1 MCGICHGKFDLINA
15 NKPQQAA
22 SFDDILNKAEDLGLL
37 DDFMMIASAGLVVD
51 QIDGNNV
58 VESVS
63 NINVDTKEEMISLV
77 TYLMGAYS
85 EDSEGDDTTNIDYW
99 LNLN

>member
-1 MCGICHGKFDLINA
+1 MDKD
-15 NKPQQAA
+15 QARIELFMFA
-22 SFDDILNKAEDLGLL
+22 KNSFDDILNKAEDLGLI
-37 DDFMMIASAGLVVD
+37 DEFMMIASAGLVVD
-51 QIDGNNV
+51 QIDGNSV

-77 TYLMGAYS
+77 TYLMGSYS
-85 EDSEGDDTTNIDYW
+85 EDTEGDDTTNIDYW

>member
-1 MCGICHGKFDLINA
+1 MDKA
-15 NKPQQAA
+15 QARIELFMFA
-22 SFDDILNKAEDLGLL
+22 KNSFDDILNKAEELGLI
-37 DDFMMIASAGLVVD
+37 DEFMMIASAGLVVD
-51 QIDGNNV
+51 QVDGNSI

-77 TYLMGAYS
+77 TYLMGSYR
-85 EDSEGDDTTNIDYW
+85 EDIEGDDTSDIDYW

>member
-1 MCGICHGKFDLINA
+1 MDKA
-15 NKPQQAA
+15 QARIELFMFA
-22 SFDDILNKAEDLGLL
+22 KNSFDDILNKAEELGLI
-37 DDFMMIASAGLVVD
+37 DEFMMIASAGLVVD
-51 QIDGNNV
+51 QVDGNSI

-77 TYLMGAYS
+77 TYLMGSYR
-85 EDSEGDDTTNIDYW
+85 EDDEADDTTNIDYW

>member
-1 MCGICHGKFDLINA
+1 MTKEEARLELFMFAKN
-15 NKPQQAA
+15 
-22 SFDDILNKAEDLGLL
+22 SFDDILNKAEDLGLI
-37 DDFMMIASAGLVVD
+37 DEFMMIASAGLVVD
-51 QIDGNNV
+51 HIDGNSV

>member
-1 MCGICHGKFDLINA
+1 MDKA
-15 NKPQQAA
+15 QARIELFMFA
-22 SFDDILNKAEDLGLL
+22 KNSFDDILNKAEELGLI
-37 DDFMMIASAGLVVD
+37 DEFMMIASAGLVVD
-51 QIDGNNV
+51 QVDGNSI

-63 NINVDTKEEMISLV
+63 NINVDTKEEMISLI
-77 TYLMGAYS
+77 TYLMGSYS

>member
-1 MCGICHGKFDLINA
+1 MDKD
-15 NKPQQAA
+15 QARIELFMFA
-22 SFDDILNKAEDLGLL
+22 KNSFDDILSKAEDLGLI
-37 DDFMMIASAGLVVD
+37 DEFMMIASAGLVVD

-63 NINVDTKEEMISLV
+63 NINVDTKEEMISLI

-85 EDSEGDDTTNIDYW
+85 EDTEGDDTTNIDYW

>member
-1 MCGICHGKFDLINA
+1 MDKD
-15 NKPQQAA
+15 QARIELFMFA
-22 SFDDILNKAEDLGLL
+22 KNSFDDILNKAEDLGLL

-51 QIDGNNV
+51 HIDGNSV

-77 TYLMGAYS
+77 TYLMGSYS
-85 EDSEGDDTTNIDYW
+85 EDSEGDDTSDIDYW

>member
-1 MCGICHGKFDLINA
+1 MDK
-15 NKPQQAA
+15 AA
-22 SFDDILNKAEDLGLL
+22 ARIELFMFAKNSFDDILNKAEDLGLL
-37 DDFMMIASAGLVVD
+37 DDFMMIASAGIVVD
-51 QIDGNNV
+51 EIDGNSV

-85 EDSEGDDTTNIDYW
+85 EDDEADDTTNIDYW

>member
-1 MCGICHGKFDLINA
+1 MDKA
-15 NKPQQAA
+15 QARIELFMFA
-22 SFDDILNKAEDLGLL
+22 KNSFDDILSKAEDLGLI
-37 DDFMMIASAGLVVD
+37 DEFMMIASAGLVVD

-77 TYLMGAYS
+77 TYLMGSYS
-85 EDSEGDDTTNIDYW
+85 EDSEGDDTSNIDYW

>member
-1 MCGICHGKFDLINA
+1 MNDEEKAEARIELFMFAKN
-15 NKPQQAA
+15 
-22 SFDDILNKAEDLGLL
+22 SFDDILNKAEDLGLI
-37 DDFMMIASAGLVVD
+37 DEFMMIASAGIVVD
-51 QIDGNNV
+51 QVDGNSI

-77 TYLMGAYS
+77 TYLMGSYS
-85 EDSEGDDTTNIDYW
+85 EDDEADDTTNIDYW

>member
-1 MCGICHGKFDLINA
+1 MNDEEKAEARIELFMFAKN
-15 NKPQQAA
+15 

-37 DDFMMIASAGLVVD
+37 DDFMMIASAGIVVD
-51 QIDGNNV
+51 QIDGNSI

-85 EDSEGDDTTNIDYW
+85 EDDEADDTTNIDYW

>member
-1 MCGICHGKFDLINA
+1 MDKA
-15 NKPQQAA
+15 QARIELFMFA
-22 SFDDILNKAEDLGLL
+22 KNSFDDILSKAEDLGLI
-37 DDFMMIASAGLVVD
+37 DEFMMIASAGLVVD

-85 EDSEGDDTTNIDYW
+85 EDSEGDDTSNIDYW
-99 LNLN
+99 LTLN

>member
-1 MCGICHGKFDLINA
+1 MDKD
-15 NKPQQAA
+15 QARIELFMFA
-22 SFDDILNKAEDLGLL
+22 KNSFDDILNKAEDLGLL

-51 QIDGNNV
+51 HIDGNSV

-63 NINVDTKEEMISLV
+63 NINVDTKDEMISLV
-77 TYLMGAYS
+77 TYLMGSYS
-85 EDSEGDDTTNIDYW
+85 EDTEGDDTTNIDYW

>member
-1 MCGICHGKFDLINA
+1 MTKEEARLELFMFAKN
-15 NKPQQAA
+15 
-22 SFDDILNKAEDLGLL
+22 SFDDILNKAEDLGLI
-37 DDFMMIASAGLVVD
+37 DEFMMIASAGLVVD
-51 QIDGNNV
+51 QIDGNSI

-77 TYLMGAYS
+77 TYLMGSYS
-85 EDSEGDDTTNIDYW
+85 EDDEADDTTNIDYW

>member
-1 MCGICHGKFDLINA
+1 MDKAQTRIELFMFAKN
-15 NKPQQAA
+15 
-22 SFDDILNKAEDLGLL
+22 SFDDILNKAEELGLI
-37 DDFMMIASAGLVVD
+37 DEFMMIASAGLVVD
-51 QIDGNNV
+51 QVDGNSI

-77 TYLMGAYS
+77 TYLMGSYI
-85 EDSEGDDTTNIDYW
+85 EDDEADDTTNIDYW

>member
-1 MCGICHGKFDLINA
+1 MDKA
-15 NKPQQAA
+15 QARIELFMFA
-22 SFDDILNKAEDLGLL
+22 KNSFDDILSKAEDLGLI
-37 DDFMMIASAGLVVD
+37 DEFMMIASAGLVVD

-85 EDSEGDDTTNIDYW
+85 EDDEADDTTNIDYW

>member
-1 MCGICHGKFDLINA
+1 MFAKN
-15 NKPQQAA
+15 

-37 DDFMMIASAGLVVD
+37 DDFMMIASAGIVVD
-51 QIDGNNV
+51 EIDGNSV

-85 EDSEGDDTTNIDYW
+85 EDDEADDTTNIDYW

>member
-1 MCGICHGKFDLINA
+1 MNDDERARARIELFMFAKN
-15 NKPQQAA
+15 
-22 SFDDILNKAEDLGLL
+22 SFDDIMNKAEDLGLL

-77 TYLMGAYS
+77 AYLMSSYS
-85 EDSEGDDTTNIDYW
+85 EDIEGDDTTNIDYW

>member
-1 MCGICHGKFDLINA
+1 
-15 NKPQQAA
+15 
-22 SFDDILNKAEDLGLL
+22 
-37 DDFMMIASAGLVVD
+37 VVD
-51 QIDGNNV
+51 QIDGNSV

-77 TYLMGAYS
+77 TYLMSAYS
-85 EDSEGDDTTNIDYW
+85 EDDEADDTTNIDYW

>member
-1 MCGICHGKFDLINA
+1 MNDEEK
-15 NKPQQAA
+15 AA
-22 SFDDILNKAEDLGLL
+22 ARIELFMFAKNSFDDISNKAEDLGLINE
-37 DDFMMIASAGLVVD
+37 FMMIASAGIVVD
-51 QIDGNNV
+51 QIDGNSV

-63 NINVDTKEEMISLV
+63 NINVETKEEMISLI

-85 EDSEGDDTTNIDYW
+85 EDDEADDTTNIDYW

>member
-1 MCGICHGKFDLINA
+1 MDKA
-15 NKPQQAA
+15 QARIELFMFA
-22 SFDDILNKAEDLGLL
+22 KNSFDDILNKAEELGLI
-37 DDFMMIASAGLVVD
+37 DEFMMIASAGLVVD
-51 QIDGNNV
+51 QVDGNSI

-77 TYLMGAYS
+77 TYLMGSYI
-85 EDSEGDDTTNIDYW
+85 EDDEADDTTNIDYW

>member
-1 MCGICHGKFDLINA
+1 MDKA
-15 NKPQQAA
+15 QARIELFMFA
-22 SFDDILNKAEDLGLL
+22 KNSFDDILNKAEDLGLI
-37 DDFMMIASAGLVVD
+37 DEFMMIASAGIVVD
-51 QIDGNNV
+51 QIDGNSI

-77 TYLMGAYS
+77 TYLMGSYS
-85 EDSEGDDTTNIDYW
+85 EDDEADDTTNIDYW

>member
-1 MCGICHGKFDLINA
+1 MTKEEARLELFMFAKN
-15 NKPQQAA
+15 
-22 SFDDILNKAEDLGLL
+22 SFDDILNKAEDLGLI
-37 DDFMMIASAGLVVD
+37 DEFMMIASAGIVVD
-51 QIDGNNV
+51 QIDGNSV

-77 TYLMGAYS
+77 TYLMGSYR

>member
-1 MCGICHGKFDLINA
+1 MDKA
-15 NKPQQAA
+15 QARIELFMFA
-22 SFDDILNKAEDLGLL
+22 KNSFDDILSKAEDLGLI
-37 DDFMMIASAGLVVD
+37 DEFMMIASAGLVVD

-85 EDSEGDDTTNIDYW
+85 EDDEADDTSNIDYW

>member
-1 MCGICHGKFDLINA
+1 MDKA
-15 NKPQQAA
+15 QARIELFMFA
-22 SFDDILNKAEDLGLL
+22 KNSFDDILNKAEDLGLI
-37 DDFMMIASAGLVVD
+37 DEFMMIASAGLVVD

-85 EDSEGDDTTNIDYW
+85 EDDEADDTSNIDYW

>member
-1 MCGICHGKFDLINA
+1 
-15 NKPQQAA
+15 
-22 SFDDILNKAEDLGLL
+22 
-37 DDFMMIASAGLVVD
+37 MMIASAGLVVD
-51 QIDGNNV
+51 QVDGNSI

-77 TYLMGAYS
+77 TYLMGSYS
-85 EDSEGDDTTNIDYW
+85 EDDEADDTTNIDYW

>member
-1 MCGICHGKFDLINA
+1 MDKA
-15 NKPQQAA
+15 QARIELFMFA
-22 SFDDILNKAEDLGLL
+22 KNSFDDILNKAEELGLI
-37 DDFMMIASAGLVVD
+37 DEFMMIASAGLVVD
-51 QIDGNNV
+51 QVDGNSI

-77 TYLMGAYS
+77 TYLMGSYS
-85 EDSEGDDTTNIDYW
+85 EDDEADDTTNIDYW

>member
-1 MCGICHGKFDLINA
+1 MNEEEKAMARIELFMFAKN
-15 NKPQQAA
+15 

-37 DDFMMIASAGLVVD
+37 DEFMMIASAGLVVD
-51 QIDGNNV
+51 QIDGNSI

-63 NINVDTKEEMISLV
+63 NINVDTKEEMISLI
-77 TYLMGAYS
+77 TYLMSAYS
-85 EDSEGDDTTNIDYW
+85 EDDEADDTTNIDYW

>member
-1 MCGICHGKFDLINA
+1 MDK
-15 NKPQQAA
+15 AA
-22 SFDDILNKAEDLGLL
+22 ARIELFMFAKNSFDDILNKAEDLGLI
-37 DDFMMIASAGLVVD
+37 DEFMMIASAGLVVD
-51 QIDGNNV
+51 QVDGNSI

-77 TYLMGAYS
+77 TYLMGSYS
-85 EDSEGDDTTNIDYW
+85 EDDEADDTTNIDYW

>member
-1 MCGICHGKFDLINA
+1 MDKA
-15 NKPQQAA
+15 QARIELFMFA
-22 SFDDILNKAEDLGLL
+22 KNSFDDILNKAEDLGLI
-37 DDFMMIASAGLVVD
+37 DEFMMIASAGLVVD
-51 QIDGNNV
+51 QIDGNSV

-77 TYLMGAYS
+77 TYLMGSYR
-85 EDSEGDDTTNIDYW
+85 EDDEADDTTNIDYW

>member
-1 MCGICHGKFDLINA
+1 MNSEEK
-15 NKPQQAA
+15 AA
-22 SFDDILNKAEDLGLL
+22 ARIELFMFAKNSFDDILTKAEDLGLIE
-37 DDFMMIASAGLVVD
+37 DFMMIASAGIVVD

-63 NINVDTKEEMISLV
+63 NINVETKEEMISLV

-85 EDSEGDDTTNIDYW
+85 EDAEGDDTSNIDYW

>member
-1 MCGICHGKFDLINA
+1 MDKA
-15 NKPQQAA
+15 QARIELFMFA
-22 SFDDILNKAEDLGLL
+22 KNSFDDILNKAEDLGLL

-51 QIDGNNV
+51 HIDGNSV

-63 NINVDTKEEMISLV
+63 NINVDTKEEMISLI
-77 TYLMGAYS
+77 TYLMGSYI

>member
-1 MCGICHGKFDLINA
+1 MDKA
-15 NKPQQAA
+15 QARIELFMFA
-22 SFDDILNKAEDLGLL
+22 KNSFDDILNKAEDLGLL

-85 EDSEGDDTTNIDYW
+85 EDDEADDTSNIDYW

>member
-1 MCGICHGKFDLINA
+1 MNDEEKAEARIELFMFAKN
-15 NKPQQAA
+15 
-22 SFDDILNKAEDLGLL
+22 SFDDILNKAEDLGLINE
-37 DDFMMIASAGLVVD
+37 FMMIASAGLVVD
-51 QIDGNNV
+51 QIDGNSV

-63 NINVDTKEEMISLV
+63 NINVDTKEEMISLI
-77 TYLMGAYS
+77 TYLMGSYS

>member
-1 MCGICHGKFDLINA
+1 MDKD
-15 NKPQQAA
+15 QARIELFMFA
-22 SFDDILNKAEDLGLL
+22 KNSFDDILNKAEDLGLI
-37 DDFMMIASAGLVVD
+37 DEFMMIASAGLVVD

-63 NINVDTKEEMISLV
+63 NINVDTKEEMISLI

-85 EDSEGDDTTNIDYW
+85 EDTEGDDTTNIDYW

>member
-1 MCGICHGKFDLINA
+1 MTKEEARLELFMFAKN
-15 NKPQQAA
+15 

-37 DDFMMIASAGLVVD
+37 DDFMMIASAGVVVD
-51 QIDGNNV
+51 QIDGNSI

-63 NINVDTKEEMISLV
+63 NINVDTKEEMISLI

-85 EDSEGDDTTNIDYW
+85 EDDEADDTTNIDYW